1 MLPDRAAEQV
11 VQHLAATLTLL
22 VAQVLRLLAEPHQAA
37 ELFRARWGLQATL
50 RAVVVQVTQ
59 LRQAE
64 ATALQDASALRT
76 PNMTLPNILKH
87 WPVILTAAMCIM
99 GFSTMQAD
107 VQHHAEQIKSLES
120 DHDVLTRVDER
131 QKTMS
136 EDIKTMKDDI
146 KDIAKAVK

>member
-1 MLPDRAAEQV
+1 M
-11 VQHLAATLTLL
+11 
-22 VAQVLRLLAEPHQAA
+22 
-37 ELFRARWGLQATL
+37 
-50 RAVVVQVTQ
+50 
-59 LRQAE
+59 
-64 ATALQDASALRT
+64 RT